1 MPFCTAMLLICH
13 FVMCPRCREPWRKL
27 RDLTCQLPE
36 MTVTRMTSQRRST
49 EEVPKCYGPSCI
61 WQFWK
66 RMALLGLNSFSC
78 VQSFPGKTMLWTPAI
93 YWDVLKILQEF
104 SVFCMLCA
112 WWQKGKELIV
122 EQQTCLLYPGR
133 FGVCVWIHAHTITH
147 THAHTHARNC
157 LTRRGCFGFI
167 ACFSACI
174 VSNEALPQ
182 PGRNNKSLRTG
193 TPYLWVGSFHVLPI
207 RSQQGPIPGVETS
220 RRTSNCQLSI
230 ALLWALR
237 IIDAHLFHHNYQ
249 LGLLLLHSCDIVGFW
264 GIMAILCA
272 SSSFPFQNF
281 CALSALEPC

>member
-147 THAHTHARNC
+147 TRTHTRTQLSNPSGLLWFYCLLQCVHCFKRSIAPARTKQQKPENRHTILMGRQLPC
-157 LTRRGCFGFI
+157 AANQITTR
-167 ACFSACI
+167 
-174 VSNEALPQ
+174 SNTWC
-182 PGRNNKSLRTG
+182 RNLA
-193 TPYLWVGSFHVLPI
+193 PDI
-207 RSQQGPIPGVETS
+207 
-220 RRTSNCQLSI
+220 QLSI